1 MGYSKE
7 EAIKKIEEQQGDS
20 PSFEIFTSE
29 EHVTFLENH
38 VTDQLDKSI
47 GDNAQGGEK
56 TAIRKAFDSSLY
68 KVHQQYEDD
77 LFEKTGIRK
86 EKTEKTYDAL
96 KRVLGDLQE
105 KSKTIPGLQS
115 EIAGLKD
122 GKTVDESLKKENE
135 DLLKKYNDLKDESD
149 TKLSK
154 LKSEQS
160 GFRVTGELDRATQGL
175 KFKEDIPEDVRKIVI
190 ANTKRELA
198 NIAEYDDEGKLIFKE
213 NGVTMK
219 NKEKNLAPYTAEDL
233 IRERLSSIIDDGIQL
248 LGTGVKPKLNKDKD
262 GKDDIL
268 IDIPDSVVT
277 TEDLHKHLVGLSLS
291 RNSKEYQKAWEKY
304 SPDLKRPGF

>member
-86 EKTEKTYDAL
+86 EK
-96 KRVLGDLQE
+96 
-105 KSKTIPGLQS
+105 
-115 EIAGLKD
+115 
-122 GKTVDESLKKENE
+122 
-135 DLLKKYNDLKDESD
+135 
-149 TKLSK
+149 
-154 LKSEQS
+154 
-160 GFRVTGELDRATQGL
+160 
-175 KFKEDIPEDVRKIVI
+175 
-190 ANTKRELA
+190 
-198 NIAEYDDEGKLIFKE
+198 NI
-213 NGVTMK
+213 
-219 NKEKNLAPYTAEDL
+219 APYTAEDL